1 MQDIEGALVET
12 EPFAWSRDHDALDV
26 IPDDDGQPGTLTIV
40 AGVPNGEWEALLD
53 EWTAAALE
61 AVPAATIE
69 DAVIGETDTWK
80 EGPSVA
86 VTIRLSL
93 Q

>member
-1 MQDIEGALVET
+1 MQDIERALLET
-12 EPFAWSRDHDALDV
+12 EPFAWSWDHEALEI
-26 IPDDDGQPGTLTIV
+26 IPGDDGEPGTLTII
-40 AGVPNGEWEALLD
+40 AGVPNGEWEMLLD

-61 AVPAATIE
+61 AVPAAAIE

-80 EGPSVA
+80 KGPSVA